1 VIQSQVA
8 RVREIYNEY
17 PPQFWTL
24 MGASFIDA
32 LGAALLFPFFTLY
45 MTARFDIGMTQVGVV
60 FGIFSVAHVIG
71 NGLGGGLTDR
81 FGRKG
86 MVIFGLVASALT
98 TILMGVVDTLALF
111 AGTALVVGLFANA
124 GGPAREAMIADLLP
138 KEKRAQGFGLFRV
151 VHNLAVTVGPA
162 IGGLLASQSYLWL
175 FLLDAITS
183 SITAIIVYFKLQET
197 KPERVEGEKDV
208 STWETFRGYGRV
220 FADNAFVIFLVASS
234 LMVLVY
240 TQMNG
245 TLAVFLRDFHGVP
258 EQGFG
263 YILSMNAGM
272 VVLFQFAITRRVE
285 GLPPYLVLAGATA
298 LFVIGFGMYGVV
310 STYGLFLLAMAVI
323 TVGEM
328 LMAPVAQSLAAGMAP
343 DHMRGR
349 YMAVY
354 GFSWIIPSSV
364 GVYLA
369 GLIMDNMDP
378 RWVWI
383 AAGLVALLPTMIFLW
398 MNSRRSNQF
407 QAEGSFRDAG
417 ADPLAMDEVAR
428 AAEKQA
434 PAG

>member
-1 VIQSQVA
+1 
-8 RVREIYNEY
+8 
-17 PPQFWTL
+17 
-24 MGASFIDA
+24 
-32 LGAALLFPFFTLY
+32 
-45 MTARFDIGMTQVGVV
+45 
-60 FGIFSVAHVIG
+60 
-71 NGLGGGLTDR
+71 
-81 FGRKG
+81 
-86 MVIFGLVASALT
+86 
-98 TILMGVVDTLALF
+98 
-111 AGTALVVGLFANA
+111 
-124 GGPAREAMIADLLP
+124 
-138 KEKRAQGFGLFRV
+138 V

>member
-1 VIQSQVA
+1 MIQSQVA